1 MGTRLLVLNV
11 LVVPLLYNRTSFS
24 VLFFLLSSFLFC
36 HSARRMSTRYELQQN
51 KTFHLTDILSY
62 SYQSAL
68 FFHSYRFFFI
78 YLYIISTYLSI
89 SNNMLESEL
98 IITFDNDDEI
108 INTKNTESNPSSN
121 SSKTKRTRLTFPF
134 GAW

>member
-1 MGTRLLVLNV
+1 
-11 LVVPLLYNRTSFS
+11 
-24 VLFFLLSSFLFC
+24 
-36 HSARRMSTRYELQQN
+36 
-51 KTFHLTDILSY
+51 
-62 SYQSAL
+62 
-68 FFHSYRFFFI
+68 
-78 YLYIISTYLSI
+78 
-89 SNNMLESEL
+89 MLESEL